1 MKRIR
6 LLILLC
12 VMSVP
17 LVHAAQ
23 REVSGTVNTSLL
35 SDYDEL
41 VLTGDTKIVVNMDR
55 MLRYIKGDYNL
66 TIEDNGGYYLAV
78 DNREMYDGTNAIE
91 VKSVNSNA
99 KLQVAA
105 KGICI
110 KTAGDIYLSNDF
122 VGGSTNNYGAMADGN
137 INLRGTISMSAPG
150 YGFYAQG
157 NVRINGQVHVTGAK
171 DNHQG
176 IYAMGN
182 VLIENG
188 LQQVS
193 GGIMSENGSFILQKG
208 TLIADAGKQQ
218 PGIQAL
224 QSIELNGNV
233 TAIGTFGVLSKEG
246 DITSNSTL
254 TATGKTVAAVRAEK
268 GNVTLR
274 GTVNLTGKLNGA
286 SAKKDLIVN
295 ADLTGKTTD
304 WLNEY
309 FQEESK
315 SVLYGQNVTIEDG
328 NIELKSEK
336 SWGIFAMKEV
346 SLYGNIKIY
355 AEASNGCAVM
365 SGGNLYVKGGN
376 IYLKSRR
383 HGSGSLLDEARIR
396 EGDEEAISVG
406 GIILTP
412 PMAITWPEHASIKV
426 TPASSS
432 NPYSRATVIDE
443 DDYYNWISGARH
455 VEFAAPQLSGDVSIQ
470 SSAVI
475 PPGTTLSYK
484 LSGMVDSLYNA
495 GVEINAEWQ
504 KSSNLQDW
512 TAIEGDN
519 TNGYTT
525 TSADVG
531 QFIRVHVSSPSYN
544 GFLVSLVRE
553 VQKNKCT
560 ASVTK
565 PELTTEGTQVVVT
578 NATSLQE
585 YIILSE
591 KKDLDKLT
599 SSDWADAK
607 TRTNVSSSDLQM
619 GGTAYAMN
627 YVYTRVKETETTLAG
642 TEVSMEAIYLGST
655 TELQGIKLVPNG
667 FIKRVNKQTGAV
679 TYFRSD
685 LPVERDEYYYVS
697 LNQTLALYVHTYPS
711 DAAFDGIL
719 GSLWSQQPYNKFGEE
734 RGEFY
739 ADIECTQKLV
749 SNQYYKVVYYKPM
762 VTGTYYVYA
771 RTGGTNATSDECFL
785 IVGEDGVYPI
795 NDMHNEYI
803 RVNKGET
810 ADGTGLRYTP
820 YQASLANLTI
830 RPQEDYGDYGDG
842 SSAPVVT
849 LIDDNSNYSVNA
861 ENANVGYYRY
871 YIYDEEYQMR
881 YIDVYVTESSVEE
894 MAIMPENISG
904 VEGDTIQLS
913 VAFTQSNASVPVTWS
928 SSNTD
933 VAKVDENGQLVF
945 TGKKNVGETTTIT
958 ATTADGKTATA
969 TATVAGDVY
978 DLWIAGVQVTSANK
992 DELIEIVAEKD
1003 DEAMEYFFDKVGSI
1017 SFDGFDLSLRDALVP
1032 AVSDWGI
1039 ASKID
1044 GMTINL
1050 EGENIVN
1057 GKTMGLELGKAT
1069 TITGDGSLTAKGE
1082 MKGIDFVSNTEGD
1095 ALTIKNTTVTAI
1107 GSLGF
1112 CAYSNKSHVLN
1123 IENSSVVADAD
1134 QYGIY
1139 NWTGGINLSGCDVVV
1154 PSAYIL
1160 TNGSVYDQN
1169 SDEMVSYVEIAP
1181 SAADTHLKGDVNED
1195 KKVDISDIV
1204 AVINQIAGTATYRY
1218 ADVNEDKKVDISDIV
1233 AIINIIAGQ

>member
-1 MKRIR
+1 MSIP
-6 LLILLC
+6 LL
-12 VMSVP
+12 
-17 LVHAAQ
+17 HAQ
-23 REVSGTVNTSLL
+23 KQVSGTVYSSQLP
-35 SDYDEL
+35 DYAEV

-55 MLRYIKGDYNL
+55 MIRYIKGDYNL

-78 DNREMYDGTNAIE
+78 DNREMYDGINAIE

-110 KTAGDIYLSNDF
+110 KTTGDIYLSNDF

-193 GGIMSENGSFILQKG
+193 GGIMSENGSFILKKG

-246 DITSNSTL
+246 DITSNGTL
-254 TATGKTVAAVRAEK
+254 TATGKTVAAVRSEK

-274 GTVNLTGKLNGA
+274 GTVNVNGKLNGA

-309 FQEESK
+309 YQEESK

-365 SGGNLYVKGGN
+365 SGETLYVKGGN
-376 IYLKSRR
+376 ILLKARR
-383 HGSGSLLDEARIR
+383 HGSGSLLDEARYR
-396 EGDEEAISVG
+396 VGDEQAISVG
-406 GIILTP
+406 AIKLTP

-426 TPASSS
+426 TPATSS

-443 DDYYNWISGARH
+443 DDEYKWLSGARH

-470 SSAVI
+470 SAAVI

-484 LSGMVDSLYNA
+484 LTGMVDSLYNA

-504 KSSNLQDW
+504 KSSNLKDW
-512 TAIEGDN
+512 TALEGDN

-655 TELQGIKLVPNG
+655 TEIQGIKLVP
-667 FIKRVNKQTGAV
+667 KRVYETTSPRGGTMYLHRDIPA
-679 TYFRSD
+679 
-685 LPVERDEYYYVS
+685 ERGDYYYVDME
-697 LNQTLALYVHTYPS
+697 NTTALFVETYPK

-719 GSLWSQQPYNKFGEE
+719 GWMWTQQPYNVFGKE

-739 ADIECTQKLV
+739 ADGGCTQKLV
-749 SNQYYKVVYYKPM
+749 SNERYKTVYYKPSVM
-762 VTGTYYVYA
+762 GTYYVAA
-771 RTGGTNATSDECFL
+771 RTGGENATSDECFL
-785 IVGEDGVYPI
+785 IVGRGDFYPLNNM
-795 NDMHNEYI
+795 NDEYI

-810 ADGTGLRYTP
+810 AEGTGLRYTP
-820 YQASLANLTI
+820 YHATLSDLNI
-830 RPQEDYGDYGDG
+830 KPQEGYGDYGDG
-842 SSAPVVT
+842 SAAPVVT

-861 ENANVGYYRY
+861 ENANAGYYRY
-871 YIYDEEYQMR
+871 NIYDGELKTC

-913 VAFTQSNASVPVTWS
+913 VAFTPSNASVPVTWS

-945 TGKKNVGETTTIT
+945 TGKKNVGEATTIT

-1003 DEAMEYFFDKVGSI
+1003 DEAMEYFLDKGGSI
-1017 SFDGFDLSLRDALVP
+1017 KFDGFDLTLRDAMVP
-1032 AVSDWGI
+1032 AVTDWGI

-1050 EGENIVN
+1050 EGENMVN

-1107 GSLGF
+1107 GSLGI

-1169 SDEMVSYVEIAP
+1169 SDEMVSYVKIEP
-1181 SAADTHLKGDVNED
+1181 SADNSHLKGDVNED

>member
-1 MKRIR
+1 MKRFT
-6 LLILLC
+6 ILFFLC
-12 VMSVP
+12 VMSIP
-17 LVHAAQ
+17 LLHAQ
-23 REVSGTVNTSLL
+23 KQVSGTVYSSQLP
-35 SDYDEL
+35 DYAEV

-55 MLRYIKGDYNL
+55 MIRYIKGDYNL

-78 DNREMYDGTNAIE
+78 DNREMYDGINAIE
-91 VKSVNSNA
+91 VKSLNSSA

-110 KTAGDIYLSNDF
+110 KTTGDIYLSNDF
-122 VGGSTNNYGAMADGN
+122 VGGSSNNYGAMADGN
-137 INLRGTISMSAPG
+137 INLRGNISMSSPG

-157 NVRINGQVHVTGAK
+157 SVRINGQVHVTGAK

-182 VLIENG
+182 VQIDNG
-188 LQQVS
+188 LQQIS
-193 GGIMSENGSFILQKG
+193 GGIMAENGSFIITKG
-208 TLIADAGKQQ
+208 TLIADADKQQ
-218 PGIQAL
+218 PGIQAR
-224 QSIELNGNV
+224 QTIELNGNV

-246 DITSNSTL
+246 DITSNGTL

-328 NIELKSEK
+328 NVELKSEK

-365 SGGNLYVKGGN
+365 SGETLYVKGGN
-376 IYLKSRR
+376 ILLKARR
-383 HGSGSLLDEARIR
+383 HGTGSLLDEARYR
-396 EGDEEAISVG
+396 VGDEQAISVG
-406 GIILTP
+406 AIKLTP

-426 TPASSS
+426 TPATSS

-443 DDYYNWISGARH
+443 DDEYYWLSGARH

-470 SSAVI
+470 SAAVI
-475 PPGTTLSYK
+475 PPGTTLGYK
-484 LSGMVDSLYNA
+484 LSGMVDSLYKA

-512 TAIEGDN
+512 TALEGDSN
-519 TNGYTT
+519 NGYTT
-525 TSADVG
+525 TTADLG

-544 GFLVSLVRE
+544 GSLVSLVRE

-560 ASVTK
+560 ASVT
-565 PELTTEGTQVVVT
+565 PPTLTTEGTQVVVT
-578 NATSLQE
+578 NASGLQE
-585 YIILSE
+585 YIILTE
-591 KKDLDKLT
+591 KKDVTKLS
-599 SSDWADAK
+599 SSDWASAK
-607 TRTNVSSSDLQM
+607 TKTDVSTTNLQM

-642 TEVSMEAIYLGST
+642 TDVAMEAIYLGST
-655 TELQGIKLVPNG
+655 TELQSIKLVPYHLT
-667 FIKRVNKQTGAV
+667 IRINKQTGAI
-679 TYFRSD
+679 TYGRSA
-685 LPVERDEYYYVS
+685 LTVERDDYYYVD
-697 LNQTLALYVHTYPS
+697 LNEKLVLYINTYPS

-719 GSLWSQQPYNKFGEE
+719 GWMWTQQASNTFGGE

-739 ADIECTQKLV
+739 ADAACTQKLV
-749 SNQYYKVVYYKPM
+749 SNERYKRVYYKPM
-762 VTGTYYVYA
+762 VTGTYYVAA
-771 RTGGTNATSDECFL
+771 RTGGTNDTNDECFL
-785 IVGEDGVYPI
+785 IVGEDGVYPLG
-795 NDMHNEYI
+795 NMNNEYI

-810 ADGTGLRYTP
+810 AEGTGLRYTP
-820 YQASLANLTI
+820 YHASLANLNI
-830 RPQEDYGDYGDG
+830 RPLEGYGDYGDG
-842 SSAPVVT
+842 TAVPVVT
-849 LIDDNSNYSVNA
+849 LIEDNSNFSVNA
-861 ENANVGYYRY
+861 ENANAGIYRY
-871 YIYDEEYQMR
+871 NIYDGELKTC
-881 YIDVYVTESSVEE
+881 YIDVWVTESSVEE

-913 VAFTQSNASVPVTWS
+913 VAFTPSNASVPVTWS

-945 TGKKNVGETTTIT
+945 TGKKNVGEATTIT

-1003 DEAMEYFFDKVGSI
+1003 DEAMEYFLDKGGSI
-1017 SFDGFDLSLRDALVP
+1017 KFDGFDLTLRDAMVP
-1032 AVSDWGI
+1032 AVTDWGI

-1050 EGENIVN
+1050 EGENMVN

-1107 GSLGF
+1107 GSLGI

-1169 SDEMVSYVEIAP
+1169 SDEMVSYVKIEP
-1181 SAADTHLKGDVNED
+1181 SADNSHLKGDVNED